1 MVATGFLAAAV
12 LDEVFIYE
20 GGDVAL
26 NAFGGDAGG
35 GGDLRDGVARVG
47 GDAGEDDAL
56 ARVQVCASD
65 DLSCGVVGLL
75 LREIW

>member
-1 MVATGFLAAAV
+1 MVATGLLAAAV

-26 NAFGGDAGG
+26 DAFGGDAGG